1 MYRVL
6 HVTHRHVYRPVQAV
20 PLPYPEPM
28 EHNDRHHPTHR
39 RDPVKR
45 AGVAAIVA
53 AAAIGGYAA
62 GISQQ
67 ADVTASIKAQ
77 TRAEVR
83 AAVCQA
89 LDNAQLSPFVWQPDD
104 VHKAAANVVEGTDIT
119 GPFRVALST
128 PRGCRQLFR

>member
-1 MYRVL
+1 MIGTY
-6 HVTHRHVYRPVQAV
+6 
-20 PLPYPEPM
+20 
-28 EHNDRHHPTHR
+28 PTHR

-45 AGVAAIVA
+45 SGIAAIVA

-89 LDNAQLSPFVWQPDD
+89 LDNAQLSPAGYYWDEPGKTASRIIEQT
-104 VHKAAANVVEGTDIT
+104 NIT
-119 GPFRVALST
+119 GPFRVALNT
-128 PRGCRQLFR
+128 PRGCRSLYR